1 MPDNP
6 FIKNFD
12 SLLLNIQEDINN
24 GESSLYINDE
34 SIDSMFS
41 RLLVQSLKR
50 EINGQEVKFLAI
62 RDVTLKENFRGKKL
76 FTNFFTELNKL
87 NIDLMFHDII
97 NDRFYKFLI
106 KQQYQVFKEIKN
118 GEELTSCYKLKK

>member
-12 SLLLNIQEDINN
+12 SLLLNIQKDVDD

-34 SIDSMFS
+34 SSDSMFD

-50 EINGQEVKFLAI
+50 EINGKEIKFLAI
-62 RDVTLKENFRGKKL
+62 RDVTLKEEFRGKS
-76 FTNFFTELNKL
+76 FFTSFFKELNKL
-87 NIDLMFHDII
+87 NIDLMFHDVI
-97 NDRFYKFLI
+97 NDRF
-106 KQQYQVFKEIKN
+106 
-118 GEELTSCYKLKK
+118 